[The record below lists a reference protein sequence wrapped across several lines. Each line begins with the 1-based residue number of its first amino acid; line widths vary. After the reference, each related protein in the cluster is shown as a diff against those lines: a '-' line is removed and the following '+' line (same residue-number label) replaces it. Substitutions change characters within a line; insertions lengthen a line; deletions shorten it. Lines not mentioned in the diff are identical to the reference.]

1 MYLHVHVHAH
11 AFYRELVWELL
22 VRSDCSEPLLTEA
35 RKIISHN
42 SEALYRDASDH
53 ADFITYL
60 LNVGE
65 STGPLTKALSL
76 SLFSLFSLLSLLS
89 LSLSLQ
95 YAVLIHVHI
104 YTTQLCALYSCI
116 YVYCE
121 HFMQRLH

>member
-76 SLFSLFSLLSLLS
+76 SLLSLLSPLSSLS
-89 LSLSLQ
+89 LSLS
-95 YAVLIHVHI
+95 AVCSANTCTYIHHTVVCI
-104 YTTQLCALYSCI
+104 VQLYIRVL
-116 YVYCE
+116 
-121 HFMQRLH
+121 